1 MKALDRIILIALV
14 VGVWALV
21 LTPGTPAAHHEGAGH
36 KCSVSGDAI
45 GPPLPVIAIDTLSRR
60 SVFGAMVMS
69 PSMVTVSDK
78 SRL

>member
-1 MKALDRIILIALV
+1 MKAIDRIILIALV

-45 GPPLPVIAIDTLSRR
+45 GELVGKKEVKIFDFRGMHL
-60 SVFGAMVMS
+60 FC
-69 PSMVTVSDK
+69 DHF
-78 SRL
+78 